1 MANKVTLTIKGGGPT
16 GRTYKLS
23 GRRECVVGR
32 AADCTVHLQGAP
44 EFGTASRHHCVLKIE
59 DDDIRVRDL
68 GSSNGTRVNGMQI
81 GRPRHWRL
89 PEAIL
94 AAPFREVDLHD
105 GDELLVGDTLFAVNI
120 ARTAEDCS
128 PWEVD
133 TPPDEELSAGCAG
146 CAHGLAFQGW
156 REKA

>member
-68 GSSNGTRVNGMQI
+68 GSSNGTLINGRRVEA
-81 GRPRHWRL
+81 GRLRP
-89 PEAIL
+89 
-94 AAPFREVDLHD
+94 
-105 GDELLVGDTLFAVNI
+105 GDELSIVHLRYRLEPGPADRG
-120 ARTAEDCS
+120 RTAGPQAGTSGDGISSTKLPGTCLF
-128 PWEVD
+128 
-133 TPPDEELSAGCAG
+133 DE
-146 CAHGLAFQGW
+146 W
-156 REKA
+156 